1 MICERIKNLGSAKF
15 AKICMKWLKSNDQTL
30 TVKNRDGDREE
41 NTTYFRI
48 QLDKLEYIY
57 ETLETPMRRDPT
69 DGTYFMM
76 YNAVYSP
83 ADKICVFDGFFEQRQ
98 SVISKEERVKEE
110 TLGFYEKATA
120 TKKFNEA
127 FKRTFLPI
135 FVTKYQDK
143 VTYNENP
150 DYLWEVTKTYLQ
162 RGKEVSLLE
171 LFCKE
176 LKKLQMYEL
185 IYVGLYS
192 PHATEADQILIDFIA
207 KGQTEEAMKQFTE
220 KVLTAYEEDCSN
232 VFAEIG
238 HKFEVELKHAK
249 GIYDALKTYC
259 PTENEKLTRSMCQAY
274 ATFFKDKEPPEE
286 IQITVMGT
294 NKNRRRLYKRNNI
307 DIEEK
312 IMTMKVIP
320 DQLAS
325 PYQAFQLNWNSYISD
340 FTSKDF
346 PVEKDD
352 NGRIVIPFDCIYAEN
367 VLKIEYDRKTIW
379 EKPKKTFVHR

>member
-1 MICERIKNLGSAKF
+1 MIIEPIEKNNSTEF
-15 AKICMKWLKSNDQTL
+15 AQICMKWLKSNDPTL
-30 TVKNRDGDREE
+30 IVKNRDGDREE
-41 NTTYFRI
+41 NVTYFRI

-57 ETLETPMRRDPT
+57 EALETPMRRDPA
-69 DGTYFMM
+69 DGTYFMI

-83 ADKICVFDGFFEQRQ
+83 ADKICVFDDYPEKRQ

-110 TLGFYEKATA
+110 TLGFYEKAAT
-120 TKKFNEA
+120 TKKFNKA

-150 DYLWEVTKTYLQ
+150 DYLWKVTKTYLQ

-185 IYVGLYS
+185 IYGELYS
-192 PHATEADQILIDFIA
+192 PHATEADRILIDFIA

-249 GIYDALKTYC
+249 GIYDALKAYC
-259 PTENEKLTRSMCQAY
+259 PTEDEKLTRSMYQAY
-274 ATFFKDKEPPEE
+274 DTFFKDKEPPKE
-286 IQITVMGT
+286 IQITVRGT
-294 NKNRRRLYKRNNI
+294 NEKRTFRYEKAGI
-307 DIEEK
+307 DVEG
-312 IMTMKVIP
+312 IMTMKVEP
-320 DQLAS
+320 DQLAY
-325 PYQAFQLNWNSYISD
+325 PYKAFELNHLSRISD
-340 FTSKDF
+340 FTSQDV
-346 PVEKDD
+346 PVIK
-352 NGRIVIPFDCIYAEN
+352 NYKGRIELPFSPIHAKDI
-367 VLKIEYDRKTIW
+367 LKIEYGKKTIW
-379 EKPKKTFVHR
+379 KKPEKETI

>member
-1 MICERIKNLGSAKF
+1 MICERIKKPDSAEF
-15 AKICMKWLKSNDQTL
+15 AQICMKWLKSNDPTL
-30 TVKNRDGDREE
+30 TVKNRDGDGT
-41 NTTYFRI
+41 NVTYFRI
-48 QLDKLEYIY
+48 PLNNLDYIY
-57 ETLETPMRRDPT
+57 VAHEYLMHKNPANITNFM
-69 DGTYFMM
+69 TYK
-76 YNAVYSP
+76 AVYSP
-83 ADKICVFDGFFEQRQ
+83 ADKICTFYSFDTERQ
-98 SVISKEERVKEE
+98 SDMPKEEKAKEE
-110 TLGFYEKATA
+110 ALGFYAKTTT

-162 RGKEVSLLE
+162 QGKEVSLLE

-185 IYVGLYS
+185 IYEGLYS
-192 PHATEADQILIDFIA
+192 PHATEADRILINFIA

-259 PTENEKLTRSMCQAY
+259 PTKNEKLTRSMCQAY

-294 NKNRRRLYKRNNI
+294 NKNRRWLYKRNNI
-307 DIEEK
+307 DIEGK
-312 IMTMKVIP
+312 ILTMKIP
-320 DQLAS
+320 PNQLLFS
-325 PYQAFQLNWNSYISD
+325 CCPFELNWNSHISD

-346 PVEKDD
+346 PVERDD
-352 NGRIVIPFDCIYAEN
+352 NGRIIIPFDCIYAEN

-379 EKPKKTFVHR
+379 EKPKKL

>member
-1 MICERIKNLGSAKF
+1 MICERIKNPDSAEF
-15 AKICMKWLKSNDQTL
+15 AQICMKWLKSNDTTL
-30 TVKNRDGDREE
+30 IVKNWDGNREE
-41 NTTYFRI
+41 NVTYFRI

-57 ETLETPMRRDPT
+57 GTYENPMRRDPADPT
-69 DGTYFMM
+69 FFMI

-83 ADKICVFDGFFEQRQ
+83 ADKICVFDYFFEQRET
-98 SVISKEERVKEE
+98 VISKEERVKEE
-110 TLGFYEKATA
+110 ALGFYEKTTA
-120 TKKFNEA
+120 TKKFNEV

-143 VTYNENP
+143 VTYDENP

-185 IYVGLYS
+185 IYEELYS
-192 PHATEADQILIDFIA
+192 PHTTEANRILIDFIV

-220 KVLTAYEEDCSN
+220 KVLTAYEKDCSN

-249 GIYDALKTYC
+249 GIYNALKTYC

-274 ATFFKDKEPPEE
+274 ETFFKDKEPPKE
-286 IQITVMGT
+286 IQIAVMGT
-294 NKNRRRLYKRNNI
+294 NKNRRQLYKRNNI
-307 DIEEK
+307 DIEGK

-352 NGRIVIPFDCIYAEN
+352 NGWIEIPFDCIYAEKI
-367 VLKIEYDRKTIW
+367 LKIEYDGKTIW
-379 EKPKKTFVHR
+379 EKPKKL

>member
-1 MICERIKNLGSAKF
+1 MIIERIHKPGSAEF
-15 AKICMKWLKSNDQTL
+15 AQICMKWLKSNDPTL
-30 TVKNRDGDREE
+30 IVKNRDGNREE

-57 ETLETPMRRDPT
+57 EALETPMRRDPA
-69 DGTYFMM
+69 DGTYFMI

-83 ADKICVFDGFFEQRQ
+83 ADKICVFDDFPEKRQ

-110 TLGFYEKATA
+110 TLGFYEKAAA

-192 PHATEADQILIDFIA
+192 PHATEADRILIDFIA

-220 KVLTAYEEDCSN
+220 KVLAAYEEDSSN
-232 VFAEIG
+232 VFAEVG
-238 HKFEVELKHAK
+238 HKLEACLKDAK

-274 ATFFKDKEPPEE
+274 ETFFKDKEPPKE

-294 NKNRRRLYKRNNI
+294 NKNRRHLYKRNNI
-307 DIEEK
+307 DIEGK
-312 IMTMKVIP
+312 IMTMKMAP
-320 DQLAS
+320 DRLAS

-367 VLKIEYDRKTIW
+367 VLKIEYGRKIIW
-379 EKPKKTFVHR
+379 EKTEKEAM

>member
-1 MICERIKNLGSAKF
+1 MICEQTKNPGSAEF
-15 AKICMKWLKSNDQTL
+15 AKICMKWLKSNDTTL
-30 TVKNRDGDREE
+30 IMKNRDGNREE
-41 NTTYFRI
+41 NATYFRI

-57 ETLETPMRRDPT
+57 EALETPMRRDPT
-69 DGTYFMM
+69 DGFYFMM

-83 ADKICVFDGFFEQRQ
+83 ANKICIFDDFFEQRQ

-110 TLGFYEKATA
+110 ALGFYEKTAA

-135 FVTKYQDK
+135 FVTKYQNK
-143 VTYNENP
+143 ITYNENP

-162 RGKEVSLLE
+162 KGKEVSLLE
-171 LFCKE
+171 LFYKE

-185 IYVGLYS
+185 MYGELYS
-192 PHATEADQILIDFIA
+192 PHATEADRILIDFIA

-220 KVLTAYEEDCSN
+220 KVLTAYEDDCSN

-274 ATFFKDKEPPEE
+274 ETFFKDKEPPKK

-294 NKNRRRLYKRNNI
+294 NKNRRHLYKRNNI
-307 DIEEK
+307 DIEGK
-312 IMTMKVIP
+312 IMTMKIAP
-320 DQLAS
+320 DRLAS

-352 NGRIVIPFDCIYAEN
+352 NGWIEIPFDCIYAEN
-367 VLKIEYDRKTIW
+367 ILKIESDGKTIW
-379 EKPKKTFVHR
+379 KKPKKL

>member
-1 MICERIKNLGSAKF
+1 MICERIKNLGSAEF

-57 ETLETPMRRDPT
+57 EALETPMRRDPT

-192 PHATEADQILIDFIA
+192 PHATEADRILIDFIA

-274 ATFFKDKEPPEE
+274 ATFFKDKKPPEE
-286 IQITVMGT
+286 IQITLIGT

-307 DIEEK
+307 DIEGK
-312 IMTMKVIP
+312 IMTMKVNT
-320 DQLAS
+320 DQLAY
-325 PYQAFQLNWNSYISD
+325 PCQAFELISLSHISEFKSQD
-340 FTSKDF
+340 VPVIKDY
-346 PVEKDD
+346 K
-352 NGRIVIPFDCIYAEN
+352 GRIELPFSPIHAKDI
-367 VLKIEYDRKTIW
+367 LKIEYGKKIIW
-379 EKPKKTFVHR
+379 EKPEKETI

>member
-1 MICERIKNLGSAKF
+1 MIIERIHKPGSAEF
-15 AKICMKWLKSNDQTL
+15 AQICMKWLKSNAPTL
-30 TVKNRDGDREE
+30 IVKNRDGNREE
-41 NTTYFRI
+41 NVTYFRI

-57 ETLETPMRRDPT
+57 EALETPMRRDPA
-69 DGTYFMM
+69 DGTYFMI

-83 ADKICVFDGFFEQRQ
+83 ADKICVFDDFPEKRQ

-110 TLGFYEKATA
+110 TLGFYEKAAA

-143 VTYNENP
+143 VTYSENP
-150 DYLWEVTKTYLQ
+150 DYLWEATRTYL
-162 RGKEVSLLE
+162 RMGKEVSLLE

-176 LKKLQMYEL
+176 IKKLQMYEL
-185 IYVGLYS
+185 IYGELYS
-192 PHATEADQILIDFIA
+192 PHATEADRILIDFIA

-220 KVLTAYEEDCSN
+220 KVLAAYEKDCSN

-249 GIYDALKTYC
+249 GIYNTLKAYC

-286 IQITVMGT
+286 IQITLMGT

-307 DIEEK
+307 DIEGK
-312 IMTMKVIP
+312 IMTMKMIP

-367 VLKIEYDRKTIW
+367 VLKIEYGRKIIW
-379 EKPKKTFVHR
+379 EKTEKEAM

>member
-1 MICERIKNLGSAKF
+1 MIIERIKNPDSAEF
-15 AKICMKWLKSNDQTL
+15 AQICMKWLKSNDPTL
-30 TVKNRDGDREE
+30 IVKNRDGNREE
-41 NTTYFRI
+41 NATYFRI

-57 ETLETPMRRDPT
+57 EALETPMRRDPA
-69 DGTYFMM
+69 DGTYFMI

-83 ADKICVFDGFFEQRQ
+83 ADKICVFDDFPEKRQ
-98 SVISKEERVKEE
+98 SVLSEEERIKEEAM
-110 TLGFYEKATA
+110 GFYEKAAA

-150 DYLWEVTKTYLQ
+150 NYLWEVTKTYLQ

-192 PHATEADQILIDFIA
+192 PHATEADRILIDFIA

-249 GIYDALKTYC
+249 GIYNTLKAYC

-286 IQITVMGT
+286 IQITLMGT

-307 DIEEK
+307 DIEGK

-367 VLKIEYDRKTIW
+367 VLKIEYGRKIIW
-379 EKPKKTFVHR
+379 EKTEKEAM